1 MEKVKILWSGI
12 TGRTGR
18 EAIEIAKN
26 SDTVEIVAGLSRSN
40 TNYYN
45 YDELD
50 NIKEDFDVIVDFS
63 HKDSFDKVLDFA
75 LKVKK
80 PIVIGTAGLTE
91 EQMRRFE
98 EASKIIP
105 VFRGGNFRFDVK
117 KFIDEVVE
125 YAKKSEKES
134 FDLIETHYKT
144 KKVPSETA
152 KVVAK
157 RVLEET
163 GKQVNIKSFLEYD
176 ELINDWKIDDLH
188 CRVIGFKELAENV
201 LEIARMMKEKTPS
214 GVYDLD
220 RLLKEQ
226 ELIDLQNFLIEAK
239 KETYA
244 NGTVEKVKST
254 RRGSS
259 DYEYKNDKYSYHD
272 TYFGGTDFQGQE
284 VVYQQ
289 DDTPIW
295 GMIYYGRTLDESLSE
310 EAMDNALR
318 PALMQVGED
327 DTIPVRGPKEFENQ
341 GYKYTFEVTGDLTN
355 FEGEE
360 TIEKEGKKIYTLK
373 CHGGMIRK

>member
-45 YDELD
+45 YDEID
-50 NIKEDFDVIVDFS
+50 KIKEDFDIIVEFS

-80 PIVIGTAGLTE
+80 PIIIGTAGLTE
-91 EQMRRFE
+91 EQMKRFE
-98 EASKIIP
+98 EASNIIP

-134 FDLIETHYKT
+134 FDLIETHWKT

-152 KVVAK
+152 KVAAK

-201 LEIARMMKEKTPS
+201 LEIARMMKDKTPS

-244 NGTVEKVKST
+244 NGTAEKVNPT

-318 PALMQVGED
+318 PALMRVGED

-373 CHGGMIRK
+373 CYGGMIRK

>member
-18 EAIEIAKN
+18 EAIEIAKK

-40 TNYYN
+40 TNYYS

-50 NIKEDFDVIVDFS
+50 KIKEDFDVIVEFS

-91 EQMRRFE
+91 EQMKRFE
-98 EASKIIP
+98 EASNIIP

-117 KFIDEVVE
+117 KFIDEVVG
-125 YAKKSEKES
+125 YTRKSEKES
-134 FDLIETHYKT
+134 FDLIETHWKT

-201 LEIARMMKEKTPS
+201 LEIARMMKGKTSS

-244 NGTVEKVKST
+244 NGTVEKAKST

-289 DDTPIW
+289 EDTPIW

>member
-75 LKVKK
+75 LKVKR

-244 NGTVEKVKST
+244 NGTVEKAKST